1 MCTGVGTT
9 EDEIE
14 CMCCGLQ
21 APHGRPPFLSVAP
34 LHGSGD
40 GGCCGDI
47 LKERLVVFDFS
58 NLLAMMRLPCN
69 CSYYKFVLGSS

>member
-1 MCTGVGTT
+1 MA
-9 EDEIE
+9 DHHFS
-14 CMCCGLQ
+14 L
-21 APHGRPPFLSVAP
+21 AP